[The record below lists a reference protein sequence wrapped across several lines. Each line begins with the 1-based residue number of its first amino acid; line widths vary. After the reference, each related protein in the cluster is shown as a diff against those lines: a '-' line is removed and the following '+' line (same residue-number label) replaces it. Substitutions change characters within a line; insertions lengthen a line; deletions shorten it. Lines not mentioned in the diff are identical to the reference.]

1 MQALEKNI
9 MIPQCKKKMYKDI
22 TSECT
27 FVNCTHD
34 GGTIFVDEKRHIVFL
49 NVMVTFT
56 VTNGWGICLEI
67 PAKYA
72 CAPLI
77 AAQKSSSIT
86 ATEFWVQP
94 SGDKNVVKGVL
105 TKGKQVSI
113 QGYYM
118 LDDFM
123 EA

>member
-1 MQALEKNI
+1 

-27 FVNCTHD
+27 FVNCTRD
-34 GGTIFVDEKRHIVFL
+34 GGTIFVDEERHIVFL
-49 NVMVTFT
+49 NLMVRFT
-56 VTNGWGICLEI
+56 VTNVWGNCLEI

-72 CAPLI
+72 CKPLI
-77 AAQKSSSIT
+77 ADQKSSQIT
-86 ATEFWVQP
+86 ATLFWIQP
-94 SGDKNVVKGVL
+94 SGDKNVVKGEL
-105 TKGKQVSI
+105 TKDKQVTI
-113 QGYYM
+113 QRYYM

>member
-1 MQALEKNI
+1 MVPI
-9 MIPQCKKKMYKDI
+9 CKKKRYKDI

-34 GGTIFVDEKRHIVFL
+34 AGKIFVDEKRHIVFL

-56 VTNGWGICLEI
+56 VTNSWGTCIEI

-72 CAPLI
+72 CTPLI

-86 ATEFWVQP
+86 ATEFWIYQ
-94 SGDKNVVKGVL
+94 SGDKNVVKGTL
-105 TKGKQVSI
+105 TKDTKMAI

-123 EA
+123 DA